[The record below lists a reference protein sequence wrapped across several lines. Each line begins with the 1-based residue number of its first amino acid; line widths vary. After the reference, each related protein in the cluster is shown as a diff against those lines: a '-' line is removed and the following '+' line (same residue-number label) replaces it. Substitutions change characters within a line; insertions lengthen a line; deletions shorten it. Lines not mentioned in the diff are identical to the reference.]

1 VKTLNKFK
9 DSRGFTL
16 VELLIAVCVMAI
28 AFAGLATMQIACI
41 NGNSIASNVT
51 TGMTLAQDKM
61 EELNSLDYN
70 DPELADNNVTNDL
83 SLEDAIDDSSIVG
96 NNANSDDG
104 HREED
109 IDSEG
114 NVGGMYTR
122 IWNIADNT
130 PTTGMKT
137 TVVIVT
143 WTGHKVIVSSIK

>member
-1 VKTLNKFK
+1 VKTLNNFK

-16 VELLIAVCVMAI
+16 VELLVAVCVMAI

-41 NGNSIASNVT
+41 NGNSIASNIT

-70 DPELADNNVTNDL
+70 DPELADNNVTNDPNL
-83 SLEDAIDDSSIVG
+83 QDAIDDSSLVG

-104 HREED
+104 HRETG
-109 IDSEG
+109 IDAEG
-114 NVGGMYTR
+114 NAGGMYNR
-122 IWNIADNT
+122 IWNISDNT

-143 WTGHKVIVSSIK
+143 WAGHKVTVSSIK